1 MICTNPDLIVDKG
14 NERELCAGSVAMVF
28 EKMGGKVVYFGKPY
42 PEVYNQSIDNKNKKI
57 LSIGDNLNTDI
68 KGANLLNY
76 DSLLISNGVH
86 KNEIKNNYKNFINKT
101 KTIKTMVR
109 DVGKKKYILN
119 LQIISMLNYWK
130 HYPRLKKEAELVY
143 SLYEGGD
150 FIDVGAHHGVYSFLL
165 APKANIDDTFVQC
178 EPDPNAKKNL
188 LGNLKVFK
196 KLFSHIKLEFVF
208 DPISNSDSVTKH
220 PTDYGHPVY
229 FSKIKN
235 NVSEKSIDSV
245 QIDELVEKLGLNP
258 KFIKIDVEGH
268 ELQVL
273 KGATETLKKHKPTIL
288 IEIHDFSEDS
298 EIHQYLKS
306 LGYGD
311 PEKRPEAIFIYK
323 TFA

>member
-1 MICTNPDLIVDKG
+1 MSLALKRRIPFLYNFLKKYEKYIPAST
-14 NERELCAGSVAMVF
+14 ELW
-28 EKMGGKVVYFGKPY
+28 
-42 PEVYNQSIDNKNKKI
+42 D
-57 LSIGDNLNTDI
+57 
-68 KGANLLNY
+68 
-76 DSLLISNGVH
+76 
-86 KNEIKNNYKNFINKT
+86 
-101 KTIKTMVR
+101 
-109 DVGKKKYILN
+109 KKKYILN

-208 DPISNSDSVTKH
+208 DPVSNSDSVTKH

-229 FSKIKN
+229 FSKTKN
-235 NVSEKSIDSV
+235 NASEKSIDSV

-258 KFIKIDVEGH
+258 KFIKIDVEGA
-268 ELQVL
+268 EYEVLQ
-273 KGATETLKKHKPTIL
+273 GAVNTLKNYKALIMLEKHPTL
-288 IEIHDFSEDS
+288 IPKNITFDTIDNLLNKAGYEKERLVFEDD
-298 EIHQYLKS
+298 I
-306 LGYGD
+306 
-311 PEKRPEAIFIYK
+311 AITEVWKNYN
-323 TFA
+323 